1 VVRWSIPALPDVQ
14 VSITPVFHCG
24 KGKGIVMEYS
34 SFSPMQTQPTGS
46 DNMEKRSPYQSL
58 VKTFQRLSRFSH
70 LSAIAGWDMFTMMP
84 PGGSAAR
91 GEALAELGVLQ
102 HQILTDKKVGEWLR
116 NALQEELNDVEQANL
131 REMTRQYEQAALL
144 PESLVEAKSL
154 VGSRCEHAWRSQRP
168 ANDWQGFA
176 DNLREVVK
184 LSREEAQIRAAAK
197 GCSRYDALLD
207 IFEPD
212 MTSTRLD
219 VLFADLKSWLPTL
232 LEKVVE
238 KQAQTP
244 LLEPQGP
251 FPIADQRE
259 LGLEAMRVLGFDFD
273 GGRLDISAHPFC
285 GGVPQDV
292 RITTRYNENDLLSA
306 LFGVIHETGHARY
319 EQNLPRNWID
329 QPIALA
335 RSTAIHES
343 QSLFFEMQ
351 LGRSEAFLQRLLPT
365 VRRYFGEQPAFSR
378 DNFIAWNQRVKPGF
392 IRVDA
397 DEVSYPAHVILRYEI
412 ERALIDGD
420 IEVDDIPALWDEK
433 MQHWLGLS
441 TTGNY
446 RDGCM
451 QDIHWTDGGFGYF
464 PSYTLGAMYAAQ
476 LMASARR
483 ALPQLES
490 DIANGNFTALFDWLR
505 QNIWQHG
512 SRFTTSQLIQHATGE
527 DLNSDFFRQHL
538 TSRYL

>member
-1 VVRWSIPALPDVQ
+1 MTENKNYHQLTR
-14 VSITPVFHCG
+14 
-24 KGKGIVMEYS
+24 
-34 SFSPMQTQPTGS
+34 
-46 DNMEKRSPYQSL
+46 
-58 VKTFQRLSRFSH
+58 TFQRLSRFSH
-70 LSAIAGWDMFTMMP
+70 LSAIAGWDMFAMMP

-91 GEALAELGVLQ
+91 GAALAELGVLQ
-102 HQILTDKKVGEWLR
+102 HQILTDRKVGEWLQ

-131 REMTRQYEQAALL
+131 REMTRQYQQAALL

-154 VGSRCEHAWRSQRP
+154 AGSRCEHAWRSQRP

-176 DNLREVVK
+176 ENLREVVK

-197 GCSRYDALLD
+197 GGSRYDALLD

-212 MTSTRLD
+212 MTSARLD
-219 VLFADLKSWLPTL
+219 VLFADLKSWLPSL
-232 LEKVVE
+232 LEKAVE

-244 LLEPQGP
+244 LIEPQGP

-285 GGVPQDV
+285 GGVPEDV

-319 EQNLPRNWID
+319 EQNLPRNWLD

-351 LGRSEAFLQRLLPT
+351 LGRSDAFLQRLLPT
-365 VRRYFGEQPAFSR
+365 VRQYFGEQPAFSR
-378 DNFIAWNQRVKPGF
+378 ENFIAWNQRVKPGF

-412 ERALIDGD
+412 ECALIDGD

-490 DIANGNFTALFDWLR
+490 DIANGNFSALFDWLR

-527 DLNSDFFRQHL
+527 DLNSAYFRQHL